1 MLMSL
6 TPELKKRCS
15 FNSEHGDPE
24 ETGSDSIIP
33 VFKARLQGGTSLH
46 VLHLVVQTW
55 ELSFL
60 NRVRFSDIQP
70 IVRVNNQSVLF
81 NLKDFTELRYIPTI
95 NCKHNPVF
103 LFQTMSLAV
112 YIEAVDVLLILVK

>member
-24 ETGSDSIIP
+24 ETGSDSITP

-60 NRVRFSDIQP
+60 NRVRFADIQP
-70 IVRVNNQSVLF
+70 IVRADNQSVLF
-81 NLKDFTELRYIPTI
+81 DLKNLSELSGIQTI

-112 YIEAVDVLLILVK
+112 YRKPIDVLLILVK